1 MREFVYG
8 LTAVP
13 RDIEVTPPIEVHRF
27 TAGLAG
33 ENSYLA
39 VCARTGR
46 AAAIDP
52 GAAAP
57 EVIDAARRRGW
68 SIEAIYLT
76 HAHFDHVEGIPALRR
91 SVPTAPIHLH
101 PADRPLYDH
110 AKEAAAWFGYVLE
123 ETLPPPDFPL
133 VPGESVPV
141 GESRLEVRFAPGH
154 APGHVLLYSPEAG
167 FALVGDVIFQRSIGR
182 YDLPGGDLQ
191 TLMESIRKQVLTL
204 PDGTTLYPGHG
215 DETTVR
221 EERLGNPFLIS
232 QAPSRFA

>member
-8 LTAVP
+8 LTSPP
-13 RDIEVTPPIEVHRF
+13 RDIDHMPPIEVHRF
-27 TAGLAG
+27 TAGPAG
-33 ENSYLA
+33 ENSYVA
-39 VCARTGR
+39 VCVRTGR
-46 AAAIDP
+46 AAVVDP

-57 EVIDAARRRGW
+57 EVIDASRRLGW

-91 SVPTAPIHLH
+91 SVPAVPIHLH

-110 AKEAAAWFGYVLE
+110 AKEAAAFFGYVLE

-133 VPGESVPV
+133 VPGKSVPV
-141 GESRLEVRFAPGH
+141 GESPLEVRFAPGH
-154 APGHVLLYSPEAG
+154 APGHVLLYSPESR

-191 TLMESIRKQVLTL
+191 TLMESIREQVLTL

-215 DETTVR
+215 DETTVQ
-221 EERLGNPFLIS
+221 EERRGNPFLIS

>member
-8 LTAVP
+8 LTSPP
-13 RDIEVTPPIEVHRF
+13 RDINHTPPIEVHRF
-27 TAGLAG
+27 TAGPAG
-33 ENSYLA
+33 ENSYVA
-39 VCARTGR
+39 VCVRTGR
-46 AAAIDP
+46 AAVVDP

-57 EVIDAARRRGW
+57 EVIDASRRLGW

-91 SVPTAPIHLH
+91 SVPAVPIHLH

-110 AKEAAAWFGYVLE
+110 AKEAAAFFGYVLE

-133 VPGESVPV
+133 VPGKSVPV
-141 GESRLEVRFAPGH
+141 GESPLEVRFAPGH
-154 APGHVLLYSPEAG
+154 APGHVLLYSPESR

-191 TLMESIRKQVLTL
+191 TLMESIREQVLTL

-215 DETTVR
+215 DETTVQ
-221 EERLGNPFLIS
+221 EERRGNPFLIS